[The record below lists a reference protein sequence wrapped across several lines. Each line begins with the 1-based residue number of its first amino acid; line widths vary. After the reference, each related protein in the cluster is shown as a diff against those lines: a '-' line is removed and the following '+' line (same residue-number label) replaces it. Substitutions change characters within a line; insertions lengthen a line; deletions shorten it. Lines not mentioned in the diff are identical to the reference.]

1 MFLATFLRP
10 SYSEGVKTLSLKFIL
25 LGAVALSVIA
35 VGATYGYK
43 KLSSNDGV
51 DVEQAAAREKE
62 KELNERIAQLE
73 QKLGNIETR
82 ATTSMERETATK
94 TDTISGELSAL
105 KEQNLLL
112 KKQLTVT
119 KLALPV
125 PPPAPITPP
134 VPPPS
139 QTNVTPQKGAIISS
153 VKPAI
158 AYISS
163 RAGKGSGFVVAPNVV
178 VTNEHVVRDSFRVYL
193 HLSSGGTTTGY
204 VSGRNKEN
212 DLAIITIPTTSI
224 TPLVFG
230 DSGEASLKQGDALYA
245 FGFPFGLSGDP
256 SFNEGSLSRRLDF
269 EGKNYLEISNP
280 IHPGNSG
287 GPLVNESGKVVGVDI
302 AIYGNQS
309 ASGNLVGE
317 TIKFAIPGN
326 AAKSVVDALIGKM
339 RPLSV
344 EKKRQIDQYEDFMD
358 DFDTTIIAIGAEMIE
373 ASDAVTRNSTT
384 DLKQSSAD
392 LDQLLGKLRNIKDR
406 IPAFPFVNKFQNAV
420 ADITQLTQSSKE
432 LADGYI
438 DYIAHGGDQ
447 NPDLN
452 SVKYIQNVVETIKTS
467 SNQYYDDRDA
477 LNASAL
483 EFLSY

>member
-1 MFLATFLRP
+1 
-10 SYSEGVKTLSLKFIL
+10 
-25 LGAVALSVIA
+25 
-35 VGATYGYK
+35 
-43 KLSSNDGV
+43 
-51 DVEQAAAREKE
+51 
-62 KELNERIAQLE
+62 
-73 QKLGNIETR
+73 
-82 ATTSMERETATK
+82 
-94 TDTISGELSAL
+94 
-105 KEQNLLL
+105 
-112 KKQLTVT
+112 
-119 KLALPV
+119 
-125 PPPAPITPP
+125 

-139 QTNVTPQKGAIISS
+139 STNVTPQKGAIIAS

-204 VSGRNKEN
+204 VSGRNKES

-224 TPLVFG
+224 SPLLFG

-384 DLKQSSAD
+384 DLKQSSTD

-452 SVKYIQNVVETIKTS
+452 SVRYIQNVVETIKTS